1 MKLDIPQWLQTLILP
16 SDDPS
21 IASTL
26 ILIFMVMF
34 LGSLLGKIKI
44 KKVSLG
50 ISGIVFSG
58 IFLGHIGY
66 RIEPNAYEFL
76 RDFGLILFVY
86 AIGMQVGPAFFTRL
100 KNDGILYNGLAIGTV
115 FLGGLTTLAIF
126 YFSESSIDNMVGIM
140 SGAVTNT
147 PGLGAAKVALNDL
160 HKHYPEKI
168 FTDPTNAY
176 AVTYPFGVLG
186 IILLMI
192 VLGKVFKI
200 NIHKEIKLFQEE
212 IQRKHPAPD
221 SAKCRVTNENYIGQ
235 TLGQFLKTNG
245 LNLIVT
251 RIKHSGSNL
260 VESPEDE
267 YVLQTRDVLMLVGLP
282 SELEKAIELLGYQS
296 TDTFI
301 EAQEQTQ
308 SKTFYVSKSES
319 VQKTIGQLNLSA
331 QYHVKVS
338 RVFRSGIT
346 LLAHPDLV
354 LHYGDRVRV
363 VGSENNLKQIEKLL
377 GNSEKK
383 LQEPQLLSI
392 FVGIILGILVGSIP
406 FIMPGLSVPVKLGM
420 AAGPLLIA
428 IVISRFG
435 GIKSL
440 HSFLQQSAMQFMKDF
455 GISLFFAAIGIH
467 AGESFYHT
475 FITYHGWVW
484 VAYGLLIT
492 FIPII
497 CMILVARFVFKL
509 NFLPILGLIS
519 GAYTDP
525 AALDFSIS
533 YYRSEFPLQAYAT
546 VYPLVTIMR
555 IVVAQLLV
563 LYFAL

>member
-1 MKLDIPQWLQTLILP
+1 
-16 SDDPS
+16 
-21 IASTL
+21 
-26 ILIFMVMF
+26 
-34 LGSLLGKIKI
+34 
-44 KKVSLG
+44 
-50 ISGIVFSG
+50 
-58 IFLGHIGY
+58 
-66 RIEPNAYEFL
+66 
-76 RDFGLILFVY
+76 
-86 AIGMQVGPAFFTRL
+86 
-100 KNDGILYNGLAIGTV
+100 
-115 FLGGLTTLAIF
+115 
-126 YFSESSIDNMVGIM
+126 
-140 SGAVTNT
+140 
-147 PGLGAAKVALNDL
+147 L

-192 VLGKVFKI
+192 VIGKVFKI
-200 NIHKEIKLFQEE
+200 NIHKEIKSFQEE
-212 IQRKHPAPD
+212 IQRKHPAPE
-221 SAKCRVTNENYIGQ
+221 SSKCRITNEAYIGQ
-235 TLGQFLKTNG
+235 TLGQFLEQNG
-245 LNLIVT
+245 LNLIIT

-260 VESPEDE
+260 VESPGDD
-267 YVLQTRDVLMLVGLP
+267 YVMQTRDVLMMVGLP
-282 SELEKAIELLGYQS
+282 NELEKATELLGYKS

-308 SKTFYVSKSES
+308 SKTFYVSKSEA
-319 VQKTIGQLNLSA
+319 VQKTLGQLNLST
-331 QYHVKVS
+331 QYHVKIS

-346 LLAHPDLV
+346 LLAHPDLI

-363 VGSENNLKQIEKLL
+363 VGSENNLKQIEKVL

-392 FVGIILGILVGSIP
+392 FVGMVLGVLVGSIP
-406 FIMPGLSVPVKLGM
+406 FLMPGLSVPVKLGM
-420 AAGPLLIA
+420 AAGPLLVA

-435 GIKSL
+435 GIRSL
-440 HSFLQQSAMQFMKDF
+440 HSFLQQSAMLFMKDF

-467 AGESFYHT
+467 AGETFYHT
-475 FITYHGWVW
+475 FITYNGWVW

-497 CMILVARFVFKL
+497 CMILVARFIFKI

-533 YYRSEFPLQAYAT
+533 YFRSEFPLQAYAT